1 MAQALTGACRH
12 GGIAPDPPSDILRSA
27 SQAQGVAFTSLKLC
41 LVLVVAVAVG
51 FGALPTLSLAANP
64 IVTENQQPGTG
75 QWQIPNAGFQLAD
88 DSSNQIRCSP
98 PAARHGPAASRGR
111 AIRMPA

>member
-1 MAQALTGACRH
+1 M
-12 GGIAPDPPSDILRSA
+12 
-27 SQAQGVAFTSLKLC
+27 SLKLC
-41 LVLVVAVAVG
+41 LALVVAVAVG

-88 DSSNQIRCSP
+88 EAEVAERFGTLIERK
-98 PAARHGPAASRGR
+98 R
-111 AIRMPA
+111 AEGQRP